1 MDIANVFNNYF
12 IKLCKY
18 YMYTWGP
25 YDGLVTTPECVCLFH
40 VRQTNSS
47 RLLSCLSIKRI
58 NALIYYIYMLLTVVQ
73 LEHQFIPF
81 KLWNAVFQFLPQYQ
95 NHSCAVK
102 LNILILAENYKFLV
116 TPDNSHIWISSY
128 RLHRLSRSAQ
138 WKRLMW
144 SVSFFRW

>member
-1 MDIANVFNNYF
+1 MYLTIILWNYVN
-12 IKLCKY
+12 I
-18 YMYTWGP
+18 
-25 YDGLVTTPECVCLFH
+25 VCTHEAPMMGWWPLQSVSRLFH

-47 RLLSCLSIKRI
+47 RLLSCLSRKRI
-58 NALIYYIYMLLTVVQ
+58 NVLIYFIYMLLTVVQ
-73 LEHQFIPF
+73 FEHQFIPF
-81 KLWNAVFQFLPQYQ
+81 KLWKAVFQFLPQYQ

-102 LNILILAENYKFLV
+102 LNILILAGNYKFLV

-128 RLHRLSRSAQ
+128 RLHRLSWAAQ